1 MEGAAANTISSALS
15 EVGTIVTQCIN
26 IITGNTVLFVI
37 FAGGLLGIGFKA
49 IRQAKKSAK

>member
-1 MEGAAANTISSALS
+1 MAEGSTIATALG
-15 EVGTIVTQCIN
+15 EVGTIVTQCMG

-37 FAGGLLGIGFKA
+37 FAGGLLGLGFKA